1 MIVVT
6 ARFHVRRDD
15 ADRWP
20 ELVEELTRATRAEAG
35 CLWFDW
41 SRSLDDPTEYVLI
54 EAYENE
60 DAGDAHL
67 RSEAFHRAQ
76 RDLPPHLE
84 ETVEVVRT
92 TTSQQGWTPFDR
104 LAVHR

>member
-6 ARFHVRRDD
+6 ARFRVRRED

-20 ELVEELTRATRAEAG
+20 DLVRGLTRATRAEAG

-54 EAYENE
+54 EAYEDE
-60 DAGDAHL
+60 EASTAHL
-67 RSEAFHRAQ
+67 RSEAFHRAE
-76 RDLPPHLE
+76 RDLPPHLD

-92 TTSQQGWTPFDR
+92 TTSQRGWAPFDR
-104 LAVHR
+104 LAVS